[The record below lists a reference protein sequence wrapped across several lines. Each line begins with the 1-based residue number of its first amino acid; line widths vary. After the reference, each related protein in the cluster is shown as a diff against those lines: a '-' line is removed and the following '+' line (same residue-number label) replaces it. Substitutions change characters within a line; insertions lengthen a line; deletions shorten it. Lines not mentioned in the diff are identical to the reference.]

1 MAHQALHVQYFVN
14 PSTIL
19 DEKLFF
25 ELLDKML
32 YCKACKG
39 YKGVFLFM
47 NDSKKTFLSIIFSS

>member
-14 PSTIL
+14 PSTIF

-39 YKGVFLFM
+39 YKGVFILM
-47 NDSKKTFLSIIFSS
+47 IIRKHT